1 LPVKIPGNLPAKK
14 LLEQENI
21 FVMTEARAEKQEI
34 RPLRIAILNLMPTKE
49 VTETQLL
56 RLIGN
61 SPLQVEAVLLRTA
74 TYQSK
79 NSPEEHLTEFY
90 RTFEDIKRGKEKFDG
105 LIITGAPVEKLDF
118 EDGKYWKEL
127 TTIMKWANKNVFST
141 LYICWAAQAG
151 LYYHY
156 GIQKFDSDKKVFGV
170 FAHKVL
176 NLNNPIV
183 RGFDEVFNAPHSRH
197 TFIKREDIQACN
209 KLELL
214 AESDEAGVYL
224 AASRDLRHVFVTG
237 HGEYDADTLDREY
250 KRDLTKKLSIEM
262 PKHYYPQNDPSK
274 KPVNAWRAHSHL
286 LVANWLNYCV
296 YQETPFDISKI

>member
-1 LPVKIPGNLPAKK
+1 MPVRIPSNLPAKK

-21 FVMTEARAEKQEI
+21 FVMTAQRAESQEI

-61 SPLQVEAVLLRTA
+61 TPLQVDAVLLHTE
-74 TYQSK
+74 TYKSR
-79 NSPEEHLTEFY
+79 NTSESHLAEFY
-90 RTFEDIKRGKEKFDG
+90 RTFKQIEKEKFDG

-118 EDGKYWKEL
+118 QDVKYWKEL
-127 TTIMKWANKNVFST
+127 TKIMKWADKNVFST

-156 GIQKFDSDKKVFGV
+156 GINKYDTDKKVFGI
-170 FAHKVL
+170 FPHNVL

-183 RGFDEVFNAPHSRH
+183 RGFDEVFWAPHSRH
-197 TFIKREDIQACN
+197 TFIKREDILACD

-214 AESDEAGVYL
+214 CESGEAGVYL
-224 AASRDLRHVFVTG
+224 AASRDLRQIFVTG

-250 KRDLTKKLSIEM
+250 KRDLKAGLPIEK
-262 PKHYYPQNDPSK
+262 PLHYYPDNDETK
-274 KPVNAWRAHSHL
+274 KPRNVWRAHSHIL
-286 LVANWLNYCV
+286 FANWLNYCV
-296 YQETPFDISKI
+296 YQETPYDISKI